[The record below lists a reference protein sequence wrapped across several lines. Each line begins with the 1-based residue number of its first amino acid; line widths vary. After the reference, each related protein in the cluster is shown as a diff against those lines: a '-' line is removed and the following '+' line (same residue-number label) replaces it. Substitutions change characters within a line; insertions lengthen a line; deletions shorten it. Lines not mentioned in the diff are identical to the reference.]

1 MDFLSI
7 ILAALGIQRERASK
21 ASDRRIEAYR
31 LVSEVSAEAAQAA
44 NMVAMATPG
53 IMRRLQALY
62 PDQPEVQASCS
73 ATLTTM
79 YSQAKQI
86 HETAETQK
94 PVIEKASSWAD
105 WDPMVRK
112 LHEWRATVS
121 MLRPETETI
130 IRRYEELLTQAEL
143 EWYAHLPTSQ
153 QPSLPER
160 DRGWDAPPL

>member
-44 NMVAMATPG
+44 NMVATAMPG
-53 IMRRLQALY
+53 IMRRLQVLY
-62 PDQPEVQASCS
+62 PDQPEIPASCS
-73 ATLTTM
+73 TTLTTM
-79 YSQAKQI
+79 FTQAKQL
-86 HETAETQK
+86 HEMAEGYK
-94 PVIEKASSWAD
+94 PTVEKGSNWAD
-105 WDPMVRK
+105 WELALRK
-112 LHEWRATVS
+112 LHEWRSTAS
-121 MLRPETETI
+121 LLRPQTETI

-143 EWYAHLPTSQ
+143 DWDEPLSPPQ
-153 QPSLPER
+153 QPPRSER